1 MTEELQNA
9 QKILDEMIA
18 ERKREVWTE
27 GELNAIQYLDKL
39 DLLEI
44 DRILKAFDKQKER
57 PIQCPGCKIWINLGE
72 KYFKHLL
79 EEE

>member
-1 MTEELQNA
+1 MSEELLDDFLL
-9 QKILDEMIA
+9 LDE
-18 ERKREVWTE
+18 
-27 GELNAIQYLDKL
+27 LC
-39 DLLEI
+39 EI
-44 DRILKAFDKQKER
+44 DLELYIDKRNEKLAELRRRLKAFDKQKEK